1 MRGLAVKN
9 ASKGPHGP
17 GSIFGR
23 KSRRTFLQGIGATG
37 IAALCR
43 PGWSSIMPEAM
54 RLAAR
59 HAGKTITLLN
69 DGGFEGSAWGWQ
81 FTRHTAIE
89 KAPGKSGA
97 HSLGIHTKSG
107 DYGRFLVLEPEV
119 GKTYTFSGWVRTN
132 NVIGEK
138 NVAGAYFSASQFEFQ
153 GRPTQFSVDGKQ
165 SPEQR
170 YGNFTGSSE
179 WQRFSHSFLCLPS
192 TDWFEIVVGIYRGSG
207 SAWFSD
213 LTFVEGDQAR
223 DLKDVVDY
231 WKAAQ
236 WAHADTLKSQ
246 GRTRHKA
253 AILRDKLPIR
263 GAASDPREMA
273 RSLSET
279 HSVEFLSAEQ
289 LADSHH
295 FNRISFDL
303 LVLPYGESF
312 PLPAL
317 RAVEAFLADGGDLLT
332 AGGYA
337 FQSPLIPTANGWEFY
352 DDKVQH
358 ESKPNLLPDLDPTA
372 TGWKASDTK
381 YATIET
387 AQSPL
392 QPGLRPAAQVHIPRS
407 TRGQTASW
415 SFDLPA
421 NGDGKQFFFQAWI
434 RTVDI
439 QPAPDGCAYVGVEQ
453 VDKAGEP
460 ASAAKITFEKLRVSS
475 EWHKVECLF
484 YLVPPCVKLR
494 VNIGLLNAT
503 GTVWGTGFRLESRS
517 PQIRINTALGYPVDD
532 LQVTPTQIGMFDADF
547 PLKRVAAIHTAPG
560 QSVLRSQETLT
571 GAFDGYAAS
580 AVLGMDHARW
590 IPLLRSVDCVGRNR
604 GAAGAMVHNTR
615 GVYARGT
622 WVFFGIDNQDIFNK
636 RSAFGSNLLKAV
648 ARPLATKCF
657 LHACETNYASYK
669 SGESVQMRVL
679 VSNYGRQSGTLKLHW
694 IVQPADG
701 DAIAFETS
709 RRVQLLPGQTE
720 AIEITWHPASFSDEL
735 YRVRVRLFLDGAE
748 IDQIES
754 GFNIWKPETL
764 ARGLP
769 FKFKENYF
777 QIHGRSMFLQGTDD
791 YLHTFLDQ
799 SENTLTWQEDVRG
812 CRDSCIDV
820 YENLMGL
827 RGPQQRPTETWWRWV
842 DAMVLSTQHSGGAF
856 FPGLLVFSN
865 TAVDNKDLA
874 DQQAFV
880 QAFAHRYKNAAG
892 IMYYLNGDLEL
903 HDPNLPDLQ
912 VLYNRF
918 LQEKYGTDQVLQ
930 AAWRISPPEVPI
942 GKLTIL
948 RGTDDWE
955 DVRTLDDFR
964 FRSMLVERWLNAMYD
979 SIRKVDTNHPVTAEF
994 YQTPSNGIDLV
1005 GALGKLELA
1014 NFGYFADKNED
1025 YYKFPQVCRFLDQS
1039 VRGKGINVGEF
1050 GVKTHPAWKATGEY
1064 IEARTE
1070 TYEQAYFLAIAHY
1083 AFALGASKIQN
1094 WCWKYPVD
1102 LPFEWGINY
1111 PNELVGRDVL
1121 AFYRNSGLLFRR
1133 LRPRYEASETLVLL
1147 ASENRMGGRGRQ
1159 VIEGQL
1165 NGIRLL
1171 MDERVRFATLSDQ
1184 YMAAIPK
1191 EVTTIFY
1198 PLPYCTSDTIVEQL
1212 AVFVDK
1218 GGQLYISGDI
1228 SYNSARQRVRTDRLK
1243 SLCGVDFVSERF
1255 PNIAYQKGAEETV
1268 PGNSGWPT
1276 YMAAPGIVT
1285 RLAGA
1290 QLLLAGKDGT
1300 PIVTEYKRGQG
1311 RVIFSSDPIELH
1323 GDPRYQE
1330 YAHAYYR
1337 HLISIFNLKGEQI
1350 TPADAPVHSFRV
1362 PSQDSRQIFVLVNY
1376 DPTQT
1381 VQDIAV
1387 PIADRT
1393 VRLTLQPW
1401 MTGVLVGDSKTGIQV
1416 VESSGDVF
1424 EGDRLLIGSNLHFM
1438 AVSFGLDALRTTK
1451 RLLILPMGEGEVG
1464 LPQGGQWHSPV
1475 VLVGQVAGGRWKQD
1489 EQFIPALSDGVFTLR
1504 ISASRSLSMMIMC
1517 ELGKETEAIKQME
1530 TWVNAPW
1537 DLE

>member
-1 MRGLAVKN
+1 MKN
-9 ASKGPHGP
+9 LCNGPHDP
-17 GSIFGR
+17 GSVVGM
-23 KSRRTFLQGIGATG
+23 KSRRTFLQGMGATG

-54 RLAAR
+54 RQAAS

-81 FTRHTAIE
+81 FTSHAAVE
-89 KAPGKSGA
+89 KTPGKSGP
-97 HSLGIHTKSG
+97 HSLGIHTESG
-107 DYGRFLVLEPEV
+107 DYARFLVLEPEV
-119 GKTYTFSGWVRTN
+119 GKTYTLSGWVRTKN
-132 NVIGEK
+132 IVGEK
-138 NVAGAYFSASQFEFQ
+138 NVTGAYFAASQFEFQ
-153 GRPTQFSVDGKQ
+153 GRPTQFSVDGIQ

-170 YGNFTGSSE
+170 YGNFTGSSD

-192 TDWFEIVVGIYRGSG
+192 TDWFEVVVGIYRGSG

-213 LTFVEGDQAR
+213 LTFVEGDQPA

-236 WAHADTLKSQ
+236 WAHANGLRSQ
-246 GRTRHKA
+246 GRTRPA
-253 AILRDKLPIR
+253 AAVLRDKLPVR

-273 RSLSET
+273 RGLSET

-289 LADSHH
+289 LADTRH
-295 FNRISFDL
+295 FNRTAFDL

-317 RAVEAFLADGGDLLT
+317 PAVEAFLADGGDLLT
-332 AGGYA
+332 TGGYA
-337 FQSPLIPTANGWEFY
+337 FQSPLVVTANGWEFY
-352 DDKVQH
+352 NDKVQH
-358 ESKPNLLPDLDPTA
+358 ESGPNLLPDLPPA
-372 TGWKASDTK
+372 GAGWKPSDTK
-381 YATIET
+381 YATIE
-387 AQSPL
+387 AVQLPSQSGS
-392 QPGLRPAAQVHIPRS
+392 QPAARVHLAPNS
-407 TRGQTASW
+407 WDQTASW
-415 SFDLPA
+415 TFDLPA
-421 NGDGKQFFFQAWI
+421 SGDRKQFFFQVWI
-434 RTVDI
+434 RTADI

-453 VDKAGEP
+453 LDSAGEP
-460 ASAAKITFEKLRVSS
+460 ASAAKITFERLRVSS
-475 EWHKVECLF
+475 EWHKVEHLF
-484 YLVPPCVKLR
+484 YLIPPCVKLR
-494 VNIGLLNAT
+494 VNIGLINAT

-517 PQIRINTALGYPVDD
+517 PQIRINTALGFPQDD

-547 PLKRVAAIHTAPG
+547 RLKRVAAIHTAPG
-560 QSVLRSQETLT
+560 QSVLRSQEELT

-590 IPLLRSVDCVGRNR
+590 VPLLRAVDHVGRNR

-622 WVFFGIDNQDIFNK
+622 WAFFGVENQDIFDK
-636 RSAFGSNLLKAV
+636 RSAFGSQVLKAV
-648 ARPLATKCF
+648 ARPLVAKCF

-669 SGESVQMRVL
+669 PGEPVHMRVL
-679 VSNYGRQSGTLKLHW
+679 VSNYGRQSATLKLHW
-694 IVQPADG
+694 AVQPADG
-701 DAIAFETS
+701 DAIAFDTS
-709 RRVQLLPGQTE
+709 TRVQLLPGQTE
-720 AIEITWHPASFSDEL
+720 PIETTWHPASFSDEL
-735 YRVRVRLFLDGAE
+735 YRVTVKLYLNGAE
-748 IDQIES
+748 IDQIET
-754 GFNIWKPETL
+754 GFNIWKLETL
-764 ARGLP
+764 AQGLP
-769 FKFKENYF
+769 FNFKENYF
-777 QIHGRSMFLQGTDD
+777 QVHGRSLFLQGTDD

-827 RGPQQRPTETWWRWV
+827 RGPQQRPTEAWWRWI
-842 DAMVLSTQHSGGAF
+842 DAMLLNTQRSGGAF
-856 FPGLLVFSN
+856 FPGLLIFSN

-874 DQQAFV
+874 DQQAYV
-880 QAFAHRYKNAAG
+880 QAFATRYKDAAG

-918 LQEKYGTDQVLQ
+918 LKEKYGTDQALRM
-930 AAWRISPPEVPI
+930 AWRISPPEAPI

-948 RGTDDWE
+948 GGTDDWR

-994 YQTPSNGIDLV
+994 YQTPSDGIDLV

-1070 TYEQAYFLAIAHY
+1070 AYEQAYFLAIAHY

-1133 LRPRYEASETLVLL
+1133 LRPRYETSDTLVLL
-1147 ASENRMGGRGRQ
+1147 ASENRMGGQGSQ

-1171 MDERVRFATLSDQ
+1171 LDERVRFATLSDQ
-1184 YMAAIPK
+1184 YMEAIPNG
-1191 EVTTIFY
+1191 VTTIFY
-1198 PLPYCTSDTIVEQL
+1198 PLPYCPSDAIVEQL
-1212 AVFVDK
+1212 SAFVDK
-1218 GGQLYISGDI
+1218 GGQLYISGDL
-1228 SYNSARQRVRTDRLK
+1228 SYDSARQRTRTDRLK
-1243 SLCGVDFVSERF
+1243 TLCGVEFVSERF

-1268 PGNSGWPT
+1268 PNNSGWPK
-1276 YMAAPGIVT
+1276 YMATPGIVI
-1285 RLAGA
+1285 RLGEA

-1300 PIVTEYKRGQG
+1300 PIVTEFKRGQG

-1330 YAHAYYR
+1330 YAHVFYR
-1337 HLISIFNLKGEQI
+1337 QVTSAFNLKREEI
-1350 TPADAPVHSFRV
+1350 APSDAPVHLFRV
-1362 PSQDSRQIFVLVNY
+1362 PSQDSRQIAVLVNY
-1376 DPTQT
+1376 DHRKT
-1381 VQDIAV
+1381 VQDMTV

-1393 VRLTLQPW
+1393 VKLTLRPW
-1401 MTGVLVGDSKTGIQV
+1401 MTGVLVGDPKTGIQA
-1416 VESSGDVF
+1416 VESSSDVF
-1424 EGDRLLIGSNLHFM
+1424 EGDQLLIGSNLHFM
-1438 AVSFGLDALRTTK
+1438 AISFSLDALRTAQ
-1451 RLLILPMGEGEVG
+1451 RLLLLPMGEGVIR
-1464 LPQGGQWHSPV
+1464 LPQAGQWHSPV
-1475 VLVGQVAGGRWKQD
+1475 VLAGQVTGGRWKQD
-1489 EQFIPALSDGVFTLR
+1489 EQFVPALTDGAFTLP
-1504 ISASRSLSMMIMC
+1504 ITADRSLSMLIVC
-1517 ELGKETEAIKQME
+1517 ESGKEADAIKQME

-1537 DLE
+1537 ELE